1 MTTNTN
7 PSDYANL
14 IAAAPL
20 MLEALRDCTR
30 LINEALPKFNWAASA
45 LDANAIMLLN
55 EVPSKVKAAIARA
68 EGKPQ

>member
-14 IAAAPL
+14 IAAAPKL
-20 MLEALRDCTR
+20 LEAARFAVK
-30 LINEALPKFNWAASA
+30 IM
-45 LDANAIMLLN
+45 LDWGNAINWPVEMPMSYAEAINQLN
-55 EVPSKVKAAIARA
+55 AAIARA

>member
-20 MLEALRDCTR
+20 MLEALRAILGALGLRRPDSE
-30 LINEALPKFNWAASA
+30 LITDYGMLG
-45 LDANAIMLLN
+45 LDAIQRA
-55 EVPSKVKAAIARA
+55 EAAIARA
-68 EGKPQ
+68 EGDPQ